1 MPTDNLSTFLSEL
14 VAWSDNSS
22 STVFQREAA
31 SHVIASNVN
40 KHVDGNSLHLF
51 HCNRADHFSS
61 DVSGFLSSQ
70 LEGYSS
76 SVLKNERIPVEAR
89 KNAIST
95 WISVLAF

>member
-40 KHVDGNSLHLF
+40 KHVDGNLLHLF
-51 HCNRADHFSS
+51 RCNRADHFSL
-61 DVSGFLSSQ
+61 DVSNFLSSQ
-70 LEGYSS
+70 LEVYSL
-76 SVLKNERIPVEAR
+76 SVLKNTGIPLEAR
-89 KNAIST
+89 KNAISI